1 MEGVVK
7 LDPQSSVPLFQQIA
21 AAIEGQILTGELL
34 AGDFIPSV
42 RDLALTLVVNPNTVA
57 KAYQHLQTMKLVTL
71 ERGKGLRVVKINA
84 PIVDSRRQALLDAKV
99 EELLTFAF
107 TLGFSRQDVVK
118 LVESPHD
125 RGHRA

>member
-1 MEGVVK
+1 MK

-21 AAIEGQILTGELL
+21 AAIEGQILTGELH

-71 ERGKGLRVVKINA
+71 ERGKGLRVVRIHA
-84 PIVDSRRQALLDAKV
+84 PLVDSRRHALLAAKV

-125 RGHRA
+125 RGHRT